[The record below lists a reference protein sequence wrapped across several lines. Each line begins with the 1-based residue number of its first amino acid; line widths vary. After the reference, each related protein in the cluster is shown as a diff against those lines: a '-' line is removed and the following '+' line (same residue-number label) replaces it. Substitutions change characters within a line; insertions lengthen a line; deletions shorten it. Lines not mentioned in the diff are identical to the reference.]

1 MCKYHNHFLGTNAE
15 SATMEWE
22 QGHSRTIS
30 YSKITL
36 LDSMRHAFL
45 STSLALQSKFA
56 ELWDVELFL
65 LELGSCPG
73 INLLD
78 FFLALLS
85 HCFLSATRRLCW
97 LCKPAQ
103 PGAQKVGE
111 KRWDKRQQT
120 SESYL
125 SILQDLSSLSWW
137 LVRAGW
143 ESQHWS
149 TGDKQITLVMNL
161 TIFFLVNLVMKLIN
175 LYFPIFL

>member
-73 INLLD
+73 SNLLD
-78 FFLALLS
+78 FHSGLVITLLHFSNKTAMLALQT
-85 HCFLSATRRLCW
+85 CPTRCTESRW
-97 LCKPAQ
+97 K
-103 PGAQKVGE
+103 KVRQETRDIKELFINFAGFEFTLMVAGE
-111 KRWDKRQQT
+111 SGLGKSTLIDRW
-120 SESYL
+120 
-125 SILQDLSSLSWW
+125 
-137 LVRAGW
+137 
-143 ESQHWS
+143 
-149 TGDKQITLVMNL
+149 
-161 TIFFLVNLVMKLIN
+161 
-175 LYFPIFL
+175 

>member
-73 INLLD
+73 SNLLD
-78 FFLALLS
+78 FHSGLVITLL
-85 HCFLSATRRLCW
+85 HLISATRRLCW

-137 LVRAGW
+137 LVRVGW
-143 ESQHWS
+143 ESQHWL
-149 TGDKQITLVMNL
+149 TGDKQKTTLVMNL
-161 TIFFLVNLVMKLIN
+161 TVFLIFNLVMRLIKLRAG
-175 LYFPIFL
+175 